1 MEPLTTGALQREL
14 ERFTEQSLRQ
24 NVLVELRAQ
33 IRQDVQE
40 LWKAAQ
46 SLHMQQVGQCERS
59 LNDSKN
65 QSSHSCAGKDEVSE
79 SRKSAPIKPKLSS
92 YIPPMVSQEA
102 AKLVQIP
109 SDEKKSTVICWQPTD
124 DTVGSGKDADIVLPA
139 SSQDLRRLCSP
150 RPEPRPS
157 EATSN
162 GFVLSQVPGS
172 STRSKSMTGMTK
184 SMTIA
189 SPSERANR
197 SRAQATSMR
206 GFSKVASMVPQG
218 HGPRSVA
225 LSRAYRCNKEASL
238 FRQTLAWT
246 AFILE
251 NSVSMFIVLNGVF
264 MGVQTD
270 YQARNMSEKV
280 PVIFQ
285 VMEIIFC
292 GVFTTELLFKLCAYH
307 IRFFFMKDWAWNL
320 FDSLLVSIQLIEVVS
335 MLSVGGDSE
344 GDSPLGNWSVLR
356 LLRTLRVLRV
366 LRLVRLLHFV
376 SELANIIRSI
386 SNSLRP
392 FLWSL
397 LLLLMIIYI
406 MAISITQIVFGA
418 RFDMK
423 DQDAWSS
430 SGKVLEQWWGSLP
443 RSILTLYQS
452 ILGGVDWEDV
462 VSPLEINIHPA
473 MSIYFSLYIAFV
485 ILCMM
490 NIITGTFVQ
499 SALKGAEAER
509 GRDFWQATRAMF
521 DDEDDEDIVAVVTL
535 DQFNELLDDDDF
547 QVQLNLIDIS
557 DAEARL
563 LFKLLDPEEA
573 DAVPFDKLVANMLRL
588 HKESKFLDIMKL
600 MYLVKGQQRSL
611 DDFVFQQNCS
621 KAPGHSSWRSH
632 PSHGSTDTASTRFG
646 ARELGSI
653 VSASAHVGRQ
663 SKGVSFNTQEGGA
676 KESNSGL
683 KKTTV
688 IIAPEDDD
696 DESDDDCVVVGC
708 SPSQAG
714 TEPLTSEEGH
724 NIARDTVVLDAS
736 DTPGE
741 AGPIPPLHVPNVI
754 HEQ

>member
-1 MEPLTTGALQREL
+1 
-14 ERFTEQSLRQ
+14 
-24 NVLVELRAQ
+24 
-33 IRQDVQE
+33 
-40 LWKAAQ
+40 
-46 SLHMQQVGQCERS
+46 
-59 LNDSKN
+59 
-65 QSSHSCAGKDEVSE
+65 
-79 SRKSAPIKPKLSS
+79 
-92 YIPPMVSQEA
+92 
-102 AKLVQIP
+102 
-109 SDEKKSTVICWQPTD
+109 
-124 DTVGSGKDADIVLPA
+124 
-139 SSQDLRRLCSP
+139 
-150 RPEPRPS
+150 
-157 EATSN
+157 
-162 GFVLSQVPGS
+162 
-172 STRSKSMTGMTK
+172 
-184 SMTIA
+184 
-189 SPSERANR
+189 
-197 SRAQATSMR
+197 
-206 GFSKVASMVPQG
+206 
-218 HGPRSVA
+218 
-225 LSRAYRCNKEASL
+225 
-238 FRQTLAWT
+238 
-246 AFILE
+246 
-251 NSVSMFIVLNGVF
+251 VSMFIVLNGVF

-270 YQARNMSEKV
+270 YQARNMSENV

-292 GVFTTELLFKLCAYH
+292 GVFTTELLFKLCAYRL
-307 IRFFFMKDWAWNL
+307 RFFFMKDWAWNL
-320 FDSLLVSIQLIEVVS
+320 FDSLLVGIQLIEVVS
-335 MLSVGGDSE
+335 MLSVGGDAE

-406 MAISITQIVFGA
+406 MAISITQIVFGT

-430 SGKVLEQWWGSLP
+430 SDKVLEQWWGSLP

-462 VSPLEINIHPA
+462 VSPLEKNIHPA
-473 MSIYFSLYIAFV
+473 LPIYFSLYIAFV
-485 ILCMM
+485 LLCMM

-521 DDEDDEDIVAVVTL
+521 DDEDDEEIVAVVTL

-547 QVQLNLIDIS
+547 QVQLDLIDIS

-573 DAVPFDKLVANMLRL
+573 DAVPFDKLIANMLRL

-600 MYLVKGQQRSL
+600 MYLVKGQQRCL
-611 DDFVFQQNCS
+611 DDFVRCS
-621 KAPGHSSWRSH
+621 KGPGHSSWGSH
-632 PSHGSTDTASTRFG
+632 DSAALYTGSSDTASTRFG
-646 ARELGSI
+646 ARELGSYI
-653 VSASAHVGRQ
+653 GSTVSTSSRAGRK
-663 SKGVSFNTQEGGA
+663 SKGVSFNTEEGGA
-676 KESNSGL
+676 EESNSGL
-683 KKTTV
+683 KKTAV

-696 DESDDDCVVVGC
+696 DESDDDCIVVGC

-714 TEPLTSEEGH
+714 SEPPTSEQGH
-724 NIARDTVVLDAS
+724 TIARDTVVLDAS

-741 AGPIPPLHVPNVI
+741 AGTIPPLHVPNVI